1 MEKKKL
7 YARFYLNSIGWTKN
21 TRVAPRILSRLTKYS
36 TSKKKSHTER
46 LICHLPIIFYPV
58 TISAP
63 QFFFTYYPNIPISL
77 TSLLTAEQSKDF
89 LYLFPINL
97 FQSLPL
103 KMFVHCAMYLAL
115 SLVITAQQNCAQE
128 LENLKT

>member
-46 LICHLPIIFYPV
+46 LICYLPIIFYPV
-58 TISAP
+58 AISAP
-63 QFFFTYYPNIPISL
+63 QFFFTFYPNIPISL

-97 FQSLPL
+97 FQSLP
-103 KMFVHCAMYLAL
+103 VD
-115 SLVITAQQNCAQE
+115 SLGIERFLIGHAWDPTPSEWIYSDGDAG
-128 LENLKT
+128 